1 MNLFASFSERR
12 VNAYRRRLAAI
23 EKAAVGLTD
32 LSNEQLRY
40 KTDALRTRATQGE
53 PFSALLPETFALVR
67 EAGTRALGLTAYPA
81 QLIGAQ
87 ALVDGNVAEM
97 RTGEGKTLVAAFA
110 ACLWALPGKGVH
122 VVTANDYLARR
133 DMETLRPLY
142 ELLGFTVSVVAPLQ
156 TSADKREAYASSITY
171 GTSSEF
177 GFDYLR
183 DQMAPSAAQ
192 QVRRGQVFAVVDE
205 VDSLLIDEARTPLI
219 ISGDADSS
227 PALYEQFHQMVQGFE
242 RQEEEE
248 SPGDYFV
255 DEKARQV
262 HLSEQGQA
270 KAEQVL
276 AASGLVP
283 EGSNLYDPHHLALF
297 HHLNVALQAKEILK
311 RDVDYVVQGNQVL
324 LVDTFTGRTQPGR
337 RWNNGIHQAVEVKE
351 GLTPELETRTLAS
364 VTIQNYF
371 GHYQKLAGMTG
382 TAATEAEEFR
392 DIYGLRVVVVPTHR
406 PMVRQ
411 DFPDI
416 ICVTKRDKL
425 RRVIKE
431 VAAEHAKGRPV
442 LIGTPSVA
450 ASEEVATLLTEAGL
464 PFSML
469 NAKQH
474 EREAAIIAKAGEP
487 GAITLATSMAGRGTD
502 IVLGGSIHD
511 ELEALDPNAPEDL
524 RANIQ
529 AQWQLRHDEVVA
541 LGGLHV
547 LGTERQES
555 RRIDNQLRGRAGRQ
569 GDPGS
574 SRFYLSLE
582 DDLLRIF
589 ASGWIKNLLGAM
601 GMREGAILENAHLS
615 RQVERAQRQMEARN
629 FDARKNLLDYDRV
642 VQEQRRHIYGQ
653 RQQLLESPLEELEA
667 KDNAWQI
674 LWASYPAFASQSDVL
689 AWGERWSLVVDP
701 ASFVDD
707 DPDQHEKIWRQA
719 FEQGWARLGPW
730 ETQADRLRKA
740 LVDSLDRNWRLHLD
754 RLELLRQGIHL
765 RGFAQKQP
773 LQEYRRDAHGL
784 FQTMVGDIRTE
795 AVAEWMKVPV
805 LAVENL
811 TPPASRN
818 APCPCGSGLRYK
830 HCHGQLT

>member
-1 MNLFASFSERR
+1 
-12 VNAYRRRLAAI
+12 
-23 EKAAVGLTD
+23 
-32 LSNEQLRY
+32 
-40 KTDALRTRATQGE
+40 
-53 PFSALLPETFALVR
+53 
-67 EAGTRALGLTAYPA
+67 
-81 QLIGAQ
+81 
-87 ALVDGNVAEM
+87 
-97 RTGEGKTLVAAFA
+97 
-110 ACLWALPGKGVH
+110 
-122 VVTANDYLARR
+122 
-133 DMETLRPLY
+133 
-142 ELLGFTVSVVAPLQ
+142 
-156 TSADKREAYASSITY
+156 
-171 GTSSEF
+171 
-177 GFDYLR
+177 
-183 DQMAPSAAQ
+183 
-192 QVRRGQVFAVVDE
+192 
-205 VDSLLIDEARTPLI
+205 
-219 ISGDADSS
+219 
-227 PALYEQFHQMVQGFE
+227 
-242 RQEEEE
+242 
-248 SPGDYFV
+248 
-255 DEKARQV
+255 
-262 HLSEQGQA
+262 
-270 KAEQVL
+270 
-276 AASGLVP
+276 
-283 EGSNLYDPHHLALF
+283 
-297 HHLNVALQAKEILK
+297 
-311 RDVDYVVQGNQVL
+311 
-324 LVDTFTGRTQPGR
+324 
-337 RWNNGIHQAVEVKE
+337 
-351 GLTPELETRTLAS
+351 
-364 VTIQNYF
+364 
-371 GHYQKLAGMTG
+371 
-382 TAATEAEEFR
+382 
-392 DIYGLRVVVVPTHR
+392 
-406 PMVRQ
+406 
-411 DFPDI
+411 
-416 ICVTKRDKL
+416 
-425 RRVIKE
+425 
-431 VAAEHAKGRPV
+431 
-442 LIGTPSVA
+442 
-450 ASEEVATLLTEAGL
+450 LTEAGL

-719 FEQGWARLGPW
+719 CEQGWARLGPW